1 MTETNKNIFQDSRN
15 ENLIQTSGE
24 ARTPLLSSACV
35 ENEQTNVHKYMNYD
49 NDFFSF
55 SRMESGSIPNRFYP
69 TLDEAYRTTLTLW
82 RSVQQTKNSK
92 NNIFRISDSTH
103 TILYEGKIT
112 PSGKIVFS
120 IYNGK
125 EGNTVS
131 TIDSELNKLLTNKN
145 ITNMEVNNNLTASTV
160 KSNEFKN
167 NSMAATISSKA
178 NIFMENDILTP
189 ESIRFLCL
197 SEDCAKSMAQS
208 IQETAIANKDSDNRN
223 FIEAVTKASDNMIC
237 ITKVLASGK
246 SIDNGHVSFHD
257 DMLYCASHC
266 KSKESLFDGSNTW
279 RKVPGKIAYDKIS
292 DAIMEMYHEGQK
304 MLLAPDMAGGEATV
318 VSSPVQTAATASK
331 KSLNDVAKGIT
342 ATAMTYL
349 RTSADIQYYLNIK
362 NATLDSDLE
371 FLSNGVFSG
380 AVCADRIT
388 LNILSGLSKE
398 LILSDYPTDEVLR
411 NAIQTSV
418 AQLFVAASI
427 SGQTRE
433 RVSAIIELASIEEYY
448 IETTLRAS
456 AITDTSAEEN
466 EEVKANGTNI
476 DLYNSL
482 VAERLCGIID
492 SEQYI
497 EVRDKRVFMRTFLKT
512 CASIAGLS
520 EDTEISILAG
530 LVSDP
535 FYKGL
540 AMEWLNGWAQPQQ
553 YSHAA

>member
-1 MTETNKNIFQDSRN
+1 MTVTNKNTFQDSRRGDQT
-15 ENLIQTSGE
+15 QTSGE
-24 ARTPLLSSACV
+24 ARTLLLSSACV
-35 ENEQTNVHKYMNYD
+35 ENEQTNVHKYMNYA
-49 NDFFSF
+49 NGFFSF
-55 SRMESGSIPNRFYP
+55 SREESGCIPNRFYP
-69 TLDEAYRTTLTLW
+69 TLEEAYSTTLTYW

-92 NNIFRISDSTH
+92 NNIFRISDSMH
-103 TILYEGKIT
+103 TVLYEGKVT

-145 ITNMEVNNNLTASTV
+145 ITSMEVKNNLTASAV
-160 KSNEFKN
+160 KRDELKN
-167 NSMAATISSKA
+167 NDMAATISSKS
-178 NIFMENDILTP
+178 NIFLENDILTP
-189 ESIRFLCL
+189 ESIKFLCL

-208 IQETAIANKDSDNRN
+208 IQETAIANKDTDNRH
-223 FIEAVTKASDNMIC
+223 FIDAITKASDSMVC
-237 ITKVLASGK
+237 ITKILASGK
-246 SIDNGHVSFHD
+246 PIDNDHVSFHD

-266 KSKESLFDGSNTW
+266 KSKVSLFDGSNTW

-304 MLLAPDMAGGEATV
+304 MLLAPDMASGEATV
-318 VSSPVQTAATASK
+318 AHTPLQTATTASK
-331 KSLNDVAKGIT
+331 KPLRDVAKGIT
-342 ATAMTYL
+342 ATVMTYL
-349 RTSADIQYYLNIK
+349 RTSADILYYLSIK

-371 FLSNGVFSG
+371 YLSNGVISG
-380 AVCADRIT
+380 AVCTDRIT
-388 LNILSGLSKE
+388 LNIPSGLSKE
-398 LILSDYPTDEVLR
+398 LILSDYSTDDVLR

-427 SGQTRE
+427 SGQTRD
-433 RVSAIIELASIEEYY
+433 RVSAIIEFASIEEYY
-448 IETTLRAS
+448 IETTLQVS
-456 AITDTSAEEN
+456 AIADTPAKEN
-466 EEVKANGTNI
+466 EEVNTNI

-492 SEQYI
+492 SEQYT